1 MERLQRIKELLAQQ
15 EKIGQELAALREQAA
30 QELEAFSTP
39 KRKRRTKA
47 EIALQEKHIDEMV
60 EH

>member
-1 MERLQRIKELLAQQ
+1 MERLQRIKELLAEQ
-15 EKIGQELAALREQAA
+15 EKIEAELTAIREQAA

-47 EIALQEKHIDEMV
+47 EIAAQENQ
-60 EH
+60 

>member
-1 MERLQRIKELLAQQ
+1 MERLHRIKELLAEQ
-15 EKIGQELAALREQAA
+15 EKIGQELAALRDQAA

-47 EIALQEKHIDEMV
+47 EITVQE
-60 EH
+60 